1 MGNDHALAGSRDTVI
16 RCGWCGEA
24 TEPVTCGACGHDDP
38 AKPWLQRAQEP
49 PQIAVDSGRP
59 SLDEP
64 VIRHR
69 YAEAKAQL
77 VADGRV
83 PTVEAIA
90 ERLDRSPRTVRL
102 WRARY
107 SLR

>member
-1 MGNDHALAGSRDTVI
+1 LI

-24 TEPVTCGACGHDDP
+24 TEPVRCGACGHDDP
-38 AKPWLQRAQEP
+38 ARPWIQRAQEV
-49 PQIAVDSGRP
+49 PQITADVGRP
-59 SLDEP
+59 TNDEAE
-64 VIRHR
+64 IRRR
-69 YAEAKAQL
+69 YAEAKAA
-77 VADGRV
+77 VVDAGRI

-90 ERLDRSPRTVRL
+90 EGLDRSPRTVRT